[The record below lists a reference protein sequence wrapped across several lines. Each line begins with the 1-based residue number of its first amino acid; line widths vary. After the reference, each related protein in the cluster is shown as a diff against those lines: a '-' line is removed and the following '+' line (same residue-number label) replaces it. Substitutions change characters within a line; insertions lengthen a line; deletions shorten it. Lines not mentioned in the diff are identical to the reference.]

1 MPDEAVRF
9 DDPARDHLRRLE
21 RAAIVCEGGLITSEH
36 LTVCSAPAFE
46 SAPAA
51 ARPPRE
57 AQPPARRSAEGEAWA
72 VPDGTDLR
80 VLERAAIE
88 RAMQDARYNKSKA
101 AKVLGLSRK
110 QLYVRLRQHGLE

>member
-1 MPDEAVRF
+1 VTICVA
-9 DDPARDHLRRLE
+9 LE

-57 AQPPARRSAEGEAWA
+57 AQPPARRSPEGEAGA

-101 AKVLGLSRK
+101 AKLLGLSRK